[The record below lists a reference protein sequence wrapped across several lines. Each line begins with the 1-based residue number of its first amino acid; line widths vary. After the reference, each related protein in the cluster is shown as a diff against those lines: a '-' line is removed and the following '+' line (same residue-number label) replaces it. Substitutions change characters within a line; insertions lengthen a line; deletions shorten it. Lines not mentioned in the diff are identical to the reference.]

1 MLRARKILSYV
12 SERIEPASD
21 LSNNTTNPAPTAAP
35 APTTPLSPKF
45 ASNNPYASHTS
56 PTPSPRADNPFAS
69 DEDEHSDSEL
79 DNAGPAPG
87 VAAPAAAAPLRPD
100 EYLELY
106 CNNQLVPPTMTL
118 ATIRAHIWK
127 SGGDVLLTYK
137 ANGRKK
143 ILHQPQVGA
152 GTNGEDATA
161 AGAASF

>member
-21 LSNNTTNPAPTAAP
+21 LSNNTTNPAPTSAP
-35 APTTPLSPKF
+35 VTTTPLSPRL

-56 PTPSPRADNPFAS
+56 PTSSSRADNPFAS
-69 DEDEHSDSEL
+69 DEDEHSDSEQH
-79 DNAGPAPG
+79 NARPTPA
-87 VAAPAAAAPLRPD
+87 AAPAAPLRPD

>member
-35 APTTPLSPKF
+35 VPTTPLSPKF

-56 PTPSPRADNPFAS
+56 PASSSKADNPFAS
-69 DEDEHSDSEL
+69 DEDEHSDSEQ
-79 DNAGPAPG
+79 DDARPAP
-87 VAAPAAAAPLRPD
+87 VAAPVPAAPLRPD

-127 SGGDVLLTYK
+127 SGGDVVLMYK

-143 ILHQPQVGA
+143 ILHQPQVGTN
-152 GTNGEDATA
+152 TNGEDATA